1 LTSVEVTLLAK
12 QKKFMRSDARI
23 TIFLGGIGSGKT
35 YIGAIWS
42 VLQALKSRKVIVLE
56 PTVQM
61 GRDVFLPTLREVLE
75 LLGKVEDTDY
85 VVNLSSLTIRF
96 VRGGG
101 EILIRSA
108 EAAERLRGI
117 NAHDALVDEFG
128 SHPNNNAYKILLGRL
143 RKSADAKI
151 RMVGTPTPVK
161 WIRDVM
167 ADAGVEVIRQTT
179 MENVFLPDNYVQSL
193 KDQYGEGSLWY
204 RQEILGEIVDFGGT
218 IVDTSR
224 ITILPFYNAPT
235 GRLVRAWDTASSSR
249 STADFTASALIGV
262 SETTGQVIIYDV
274 SQEKGAYAQLKAS
287 IIQRMLTDPQGT
299 QQVFED
305 SPGGQVIISDLQADP
320 RCRGLAIWPIHATHD
335 KVTRVLPFSS
345 RVQAGLVSMNPGT
358 FVRPCLDELSTF
370 PACDHDDQVD
380 AIAHAYNH
388 LTQNVGRGLRIPNLY

>member
-1 LTSVEVTLLAK
+1 MATVEVTLLKK
-12 QKKFMRSDARI
+12 QKAFMRSVARI
-23 TIFLGGIGSGKT
+23 CIFLGGIGSGKT
-35 YIGAIWS
+35 YIGAIWT

-56 PTVQM
+56 PTQQM

-75 LLGKVEDTDY
+75 MFGLTEDKDFTI
-85 VVNLSSLTIRF
+85 NLSSLTVRF
-96 VRGGG
+96 IAGG

-151 RMVGTPTPVK
+151 RLVGTPTPVK

-167 ADAGVEVIRQTT
+167 IAEGVEIIRQTT
-179 MENVFLPDNYVQSL
+179 MENIFLPDNYVQSL

-218 IVDTSR
+218 IIDTSK
-224 ITILPFYNAPT
+224 ITILPFYHAPL

-249 STADFTASALIGV
+249 STADFTASGLLGV
-262 SETTGQVIIYDV
+262 DDSTGQITIYDV
-274 SQEKGAYAQLKAS
+274 SQEKGAYASLKNS
-287 IIQRMLTDPQGT
+287 IIQRMVSDPVGT

-320 RCRGLAIWPIHATHD
+320 RCRGIAIWPIHATHD
-335 KVTRVLPFSS
+335 KVTRILPFSS
-345 RVQAGLVSMNPGT
+345 RVQAGLVRMNPGT
-358 FVRPCLDELSTF
+358 FVRPCLDEMSTF
-370 PACDHDDQVD
+370 PNCDHDDQVD
-380 AIAHAYNH
+380 AIGHAYNH
-388 LTQNVGRGLRIPNLY
+388 LCQNTGRALRMNIY